1 MTNKNVGTVLSL
13 LIFTL
18 LTACGD
24 PGDKADTSSA
34 IGKDKAGGVQ
44 SMPVPGADATSTD
57 GPTAESVELEM
68 NGSPVAITR
77 IYECAA
83 TPGRGLGFSAM
94 TDDHVGDDGSAGV
107 RVGGGF
113 EYKKGQLLITYQSK
127 KWIAKEGTGDLS
139 FNQVDTRTGDG
150 RSFVTVK
157 ATGKAIAGTEEL
169 PFSLV
174 VTCEPGGT

>member
-13 LIFTL
+13 LMFNL

-34 IGKDKAGGVQ
+34 TDKDKAGSVQ
-44 SMPVPGADATSTD
+44 RMSAPRADATSTD
-57 GPTAESVELEM
+57 GPMTEAVEFKM
-68 NGSPVAITR
+68 DGSPVAITR
-77 IYECAA
+77 INVCAA
-83 TPGRGLGFSAM
+83 TPGLGLGFSAM
-94 TDDHVGDDGSAGV
+94 TDDHIGDGSAGV

-113 EYKKGQLLITYQSK
+113 ENKKGQLLITYQSK

-157 ATGKAIAGTEEL
+157 ATGKAVAGNDEL
-169 PFSLV
+169 PFFLIVS
-174 VTCEPGGT
+174 CEPGGT

>member
-1 MTNKNVGTVLSL
+1 MTNKNVVTVLSL

-34 IGKDKAGGVQ
+34 TNKDKAGSVQ
-44 SMPVPGADATSTD
+44 RMSAPGADAISTD
-57 GPTAESVELEM
+57 GPMKEAVDLKID
-68 NGSPVAITR
+68 GSPVAITR
-77 IYECAA
+77 IHECAA

-94 TDDHVGDDGSAGV
+94 TDDHIGDGSAGV

-113 EYKKGQLLITYQSK
+113 ESSKGQLLITYKNK
-127 KWIAKEGTGDLS
+127 KWVAKDRMGTLS

-157 ATGKAIAGTEEL
+157 ATGKAAAGSEEL

>member
-1 MTNKNVGTVLSL
+1 MMTNKNVVTVLSL

-34 IGKDKAGGVQ
+34 TNKDKAGSVQ
-44 SMPVPGADATSTD
+44 RMSAPGADAISTD
-57 GPTAESVELEM
+57 GPMKEAVDLKID
-68 NGSPVAITR
+68 GSPVAITR
-77 IYECAA
+77 IHECAA

-94 TDDHVGDDGSAGV
+94 TDDHIGDGSAGV

-113 EYKKGQLLITYQSK
+113 ESSKGQLLITYKNK
-127 KWIAKEGTGDLS
+127 KWVAKDGMGALS

-157 ATGKAIAGTEEL
+157 ATGKAAAGSEEL